1 MIPHTSIDTANY
13 YNSWDKNEEI
23 KLFELLKNTEAKF
36 ILSTW
41 HHNKY
46 RKNKYIDLLWNNF
59 NINIL
64 EHFYHI
70 GASEENRNS
79 MQEAIVTNFAENE
92 EDYMQFSF
100 PSKGYQQ

>member
-1 MIPHTSIDTANY
+1 
-13 YNSWDKNEEI
+13 
-23 KLFELLKNTEAKF
+23 LFELLKNTEAKF